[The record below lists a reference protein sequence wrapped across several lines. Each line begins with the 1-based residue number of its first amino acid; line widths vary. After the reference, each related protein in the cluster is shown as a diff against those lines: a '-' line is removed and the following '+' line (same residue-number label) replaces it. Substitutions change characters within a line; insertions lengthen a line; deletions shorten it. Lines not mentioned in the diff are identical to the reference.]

1 MGRLE
6 LRIDT
11 GHEQSHSKGSSHIG
25 LCCSLVF
32 VGQISHNDR
41 GCDGSSIDVFVIEAF
56 VAHVLGQGT
65 SIRRQT
71 GNPHA
76 NVVVDF
82 EKFLLVAREFAD
94 GTLECSQ
101 DNVGLAFDAYTSG
114 TLLYGFLGVFD
125 LYIDSVDQEH
135 FKWWKKDRMSMMNIK

>member
-1 MGRLE
+1 ML
-6 LRIDT
+6 
-11 GHEQSHSKGSSHIG
+11 
-25 LCCSLVF
+25 
-32 VGQISHNDR
+32 VGQIAHDDR
-41 GCDGSSIDVFVIEAF
+41 GRDGSSIDIFVVEAF

-76 NVVVDF
+76 NVIVDF
-82 EKFLLVAREFAD
+82 EKFLLVTRELTD

-101 DNVGLAFDAYTSG
+101 DNVGVAFHTYTSG

-125 LYIDSVDQEH
+125 LLIL
-135 FKWWKKDRMSMMNIK
+135 WMNGTAKCRKMIELV